1 MMMMLLLL
9 LLLLLLLAVVAVV
22 VAVVVV
28 AAAAA
33 AAAAAVYLS
42 ISLQV
47 HKGHKFLPQQF
58 KVPTICEHCSKA
70 IPLLE
75 SGEVCEGR

>member
-28 AAAAA
+28 AA